1 VLIPDLL
8 SRIPLATLAAV
19 LLLVGWKLTTP
30 ALFKQQWKQG
40 KAQFIPFVTTV
51 VAILFT
57 DLLIGIGIGLAVGL
71 FFVLKAN
78 AKSSV
83 IRTKLDDQVLIRFSK
98 DVSFLQKNKVRDYLR
113 ALPDNSS
120 VLIDGSR
127 SIYIDHD
134 IVEVIED
141 FMTSCESR
149 NISVTLQKSSLA
161 LCKLFKE

>member
-1 VLIPDLL
+1 LIPDLL

-30 ALFKQQWKQG
+30 ALFKQQWNLG

-78 AKSSV
+78 AQSSV
-83 IRTKLDDQVLIRFSK
+83 VRTKLDDQFLIRFSK

-113 ALPDNSS
+113 SLPDNSS